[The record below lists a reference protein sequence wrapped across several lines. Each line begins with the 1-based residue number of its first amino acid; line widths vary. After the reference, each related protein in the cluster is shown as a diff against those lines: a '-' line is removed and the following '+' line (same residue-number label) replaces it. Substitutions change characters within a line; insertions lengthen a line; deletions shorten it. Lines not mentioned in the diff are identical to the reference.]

1 MHSIYEAFG
10 RPQRQQRLLSSAH
23 HELISLDQGSA
34 TSAWSHCMQIK
45 AAVRAPSNLQPG
57 TGYLQ
62 PVATRGN
69 PWQLVNDYQ
78 FVINGRADRCCPE
91 PKCASAIGI
100 ISRWRVETGERRES
114 CKMGQREREREGK
127 ANQKWVKM
135 LPALPEATCRS

>member
-1 MHSIYEAFG
+1 MHSIYEALG
-10 RPQRQQRLLSSAH
+10 KPQTQQRLLSSAQ

-34 TSAWSHCMQIK
+34 TSAWSHCMQMK

-62 PVATRGN
+62 PVASSGN

-78 FVINGRADRCCPE
+78 FVINGRADRCCPRTKMCICDRHNKSLE
-91 PKCASAIGI
+91 S
-100 ISRWRVETGERRES
+100 GERRES
-114 CKMGQREREREGK
+114 CKMGQRERRKRGK
-127 ANQKWVKM
+127 PNQKWVKM